1 MSNVCSCLRPNRAE
15 KSHEKGRVVKEVGAT
30 ATLSSV
36 RHVRVP
42 WLMEG
47 STQILKLRC
56 VDNKSVDW

>member
-1 MSNVCSCLRPNRAE
+1 MSNERSCLRPNRAE

-42 WLMEG
+42 CLVHG
-47 STQILKLRC
+47 GKYSDSQIEMC
-56 VDNKSVDW
+56 